1 VPVYFVRE
9 GDRGVAVWRASDDA
23 PDVFLCSV
31 DLAAYSNEPQVH
43 DRFAELVSVV
53 ADHFRRQH
61 VAGAVD
67 PAAWVA
73 KLPCASCTSPLAA
86 DVLHRA
92 RQASDVSEL
101 ELSPGG
107 FPAGCCR
114 RQVVAAFGSRPDAPR
129 AAARR

>member
-1 VPVYFVRE
+1 MPVYFLRE

-23 PDVFLCSV
+23 PDRFLCSV
-31 DLAAYSNEPQVH
+31 ELTAYDSDSQVR

-67 PAAWVA
+67 PSAWVDE
-73 KLPCASCTSPLAA
+73 LPCSKCESPLAA
-86 DVLHRA
+86 DVMHRA
-92 RQASDVSEL
+92 RQVSDVSEL

-107 FPAGCCR
+107 LPAGCCKR
-114 RQVVAAFGSRPDAPR
+114 RIVGAFGGRPDTPR
-129 AAARR
+129 PAARR